1 MSPHARLVTL
11 AAAATGIQVGMA
23 IVASRYV
30 IDQTTPVTLALL
42 RYGVGFLCLAPV
54 VFTTTGSW
62 FRPRDLLPISIL
74 GIIQFGILVALLNY
88 ALLYIS
94 SAQAALVFATFPLQT
109 MLLAAIFG
117 VESLTWQKSMGIVLT
132 IFGIA
137 VALGNNLSQDTG
149 TPDAWVGFSAAGLS
163 AFCGAICSICY
174 RPYLQAYPA
183 QNIGA
188 LAMLASVGFLL
199 MVSVM
204 EGGLHSVARISF
216 AGYTVILFIG
226 VSSALGYFAWLW
238 ALKHMSPTRVTM
250 YLSLSPITSAFF
262 GVIFLS
268 EALTSYLIAGM
279 ALVISG
285 LLLAL
290 RGNSV

>member
-1 MSPHARLVTL
+1 MSTHSRTVAMV
-11 AAAATGIQVGMA
+11 AAATGIQVGLA

-54 VFTTTGSW
+54 VLITSRSW
-62 FRPRDLLPISIL
+62 FRTRDLLPISVL
-74 GIIQFGILVALLNY
+74 GIFQFGILVALLNH

-109 MLLAAIFG
+109 MILAAAFG
-117 VESLTWQKSMGIVLT
+117 VETLTWKKTMGVFLT
-132 IFGIA
+132 ISGITIVVGHTLLQNSA
-137 VALGNNLSQDTG
+137 P
-149 TPDAWVGFSAAGLS
+149 PDAWIGFIAAGLS

-174 RPYLQAYPA
+174 RPYLQIYPA
-183 QNIGA
+183 QNIAA
-188 LAMLASVGFLL
+188 LAMLTSVGFLL
-199 MVSVM
+199 VISVV
-204 EGGLHSVARISF
+204 EGGLPGVVHIS
-216 AGYTVILFIG
+216 ATGYAVILFIG
-226 VSSALGYFAWLW
+226 ISSALGYFGWLW
-238 ALKHMSPTRVTM
+238 ALKYMSPTRVTM

-268 EALTSYLIAGM
+268 ETLTFYLTLGT

-290 RGNSV
+290 RDNPV

>member
-1 MSPHARLVTL
+1 MSTHSHLVAM
-11 AAAATGIQVGMA
+11 AAAATGIQVGLA

-54 VFTTTGSW
+54 VLITSRSW
-62 FRPRDLLPISIL
+62 FRARDLLPIAVL
-74 GIIQFGILVALLNY
+74 GILQFGILVALLNL

-94 SAQAALVFATFPLQT
+94 SAQTALMFATFPLQT
-109 MLLAAIFG
+109 MILAAVFG
-117 VESLTWQKSMGIVLT
+117 VETLTWQKSMGIVLT
-132 IFGIA
+132 IIGIT
-137 VALGNNLSQDTG
+137 VVLGDTLLQNTG
-149 TPDAWVGFSAAGLS
+149 TPDAWIGFTAAGLS

-174 RPYLQAYPA
+174 RSYLQIYQA
-183 QNIGA
+183 QNIAA

-199 MVSVM
+199 IISVV
-204 EGGLHSVARISF
+204 EGGLPDVARISMT
-216 AGYTVILFIG
+216 GYAVILFIG

-238 ALKHMSPTRVTM
+238 ALKYMSPTRVTM

-268 EALTSYLIAGM
+268 ETLNLNLALGI

-290 RGNSV
+290 QDNPV